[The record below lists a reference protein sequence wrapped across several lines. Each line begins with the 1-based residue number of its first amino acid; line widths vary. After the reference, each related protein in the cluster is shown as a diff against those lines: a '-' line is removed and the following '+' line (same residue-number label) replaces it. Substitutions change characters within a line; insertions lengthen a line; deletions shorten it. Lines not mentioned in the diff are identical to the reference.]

1 MVINVYNNKT
11 KNNVK
16 LFIKQLNFM
25 PNQKG
30 FSKIAIIMIVLILI
44 GGAYF
49 VFSRKDKNIS
59 FLNTENQNNLVASK
73 TETIP
78 SNIPENKTD
87 NISQM
92 GEKDTTSDWKMYRN
106 DKYGFEF
113 KYPLAWILR
122 DGNKDYKPTG
132 LNNFYQFCNKAIT
145 IPNEPLGPN
154 DNFVERCEGEFF
166 RVSIWKPLAEMK
178 MIANDFAGLRLNKE
192 NKITIGDK
200 SASEFMYSGNSEI
213 LGGVHTWHLFVIQT
227 DNNIYSITGDSCMDD
242 KTDCNQILS
251 TFKFTK

>member
-106 DKYGFEF
+106 DKYGSEGKYPERYKIKETFSSDIFEF
-113 KYPLAWILR
+113 
-122 DGNKDYKPTG
+122 N
-132 LNNFYQFCNKAIT
+132 IT
-145 IPNEPLGPN
+145 
-154 DNFVERCEGEFF
+154 F
-166 RVSIWKPLAEMK
+166 W
-178 MIANDFAGLRLNKE
+178 
-192 NKITIGDK
+192 
-200 SASEFMYSGNSEI
+200 NSEI
-213 LGGVHTWHLFVIQT
+213 KVS
-227 DNNIYSITGDSCMDD
+227 DNSDAIPPDVSIRYI
-242 KTDCNQILS
+242 KTN
-251 TFKFTK
+251 